1 MSSELTHYTKE
12 QAIEDLQSLKEYFME
27 QTEGSA
33 PMCLDYAIEALKNTQ
48 YDEDCRVLKKRA
60 GEYVTYRVDYLLDNL
75 AREIYL
81 LEALRKWKET
91 NHDDA

>member
-1 MSSELTHYTKE
+1 MSELAPYTKE
-12 QAIEDLQSLKEYFME
+12 LAIEDLQSLKEYFLE

-33 PMCLDYAIEALKNTQ
+33 PMCLDYAIEALKNTE

-60 GEYVTYRVDYLLDNL
+60 GEYVTYRVDYLLDHL

-81 LEALRKWKET
+81 LEAGMRPKET